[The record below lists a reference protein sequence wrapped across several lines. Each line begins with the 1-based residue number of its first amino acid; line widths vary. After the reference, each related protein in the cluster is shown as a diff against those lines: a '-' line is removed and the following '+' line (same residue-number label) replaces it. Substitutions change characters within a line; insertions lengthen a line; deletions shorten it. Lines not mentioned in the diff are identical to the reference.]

1 MKTLCTYCSKFGKK
15 KTGLWLALLLAFTA
29 VNAHAIKANAAR
41 TPAPASTNAIAP
53 APATPAASPT
63 IQSAEAQDIHE
74 IRPPYPLPSPWTWV
88 AYGTGGLALA
98 ALFFGVRQW
107 RRGKRVEHLKLPYEI
122 ALEKLEATRR
132 LLHPEQARAF
142 SLAVSEVTR
151 EYVEQHFGVRA
162 RHHTT
167 WEFLQD
173 LATRADSPLA
183 SYRPL
188 LGEFLYH
195 CDLAKFARWILAAPE
210 MEAMLAS
217 ACRFVRETGQPPPH
231 SAPDGSEASG
241 PGLEGNMA
249 PSSAHGP
256 VPQTGHTARWHL
268 TGVGVASSA
277 NKLPEIRAPR
287 IS

>member
-1 MKTLCTYCSKFGKK
+1 MNTLSKPGAKLSK
-15 KTGLWLALLLAFTA
+15 QVGLRLALLLAFT
-29 VNAHAIKANAAR
+29 VLNARAIKVNT
-41 TPAPASTNAIAP
+41 TPAPDPTSKQA
-53 APATPAASPT
+53 ATPAAVAVPT
-63 IQSAEAQDIHE
+63 PVTPRTPH
-74 IRPPYPLPSPWTWV
+74 PLPSSWSWITYAV
-88 AYGTGGLALA
+88 GGLALS
-98 ALFFGVRQW
+98 ALLFGVRQW
-107 RRGKRVEHLKLPYEI
+107 RRNKRAEHLKLPYEI

-173 LATRADSPLA
+173 SATRADSPLA
-183 SYRPL
+183 SQRPL

-217 ACRFVRETGQPPPH
+217 ACRFVRETSQPPPH
-231 SAPDGSEASG
+231 SAPDASEASG